1 MSESTFPFGG
11 APEAAPEV
19 AETEEGGRKP
29 VALVGAVVGALVLA
43 GAGFFLLGGGDDAAD
58 EFALPVKKAPAAAQ
72 AEEAAPPA
80 AVAVPVASEESVGR
94 NPFKALYVESESS
107 GATADAG
114 TATGT
119 PVTGTAGGV
128 STVPGGT
135 GTTTGGTTTGG
146 TTGTGTTGEPVQTLT
161 VELVRVNEENAQAD
175 FVVTKSGEKTPVAAV
190 EPGHD
195 FGSYFRYIG
204 WGWSDEAAEDRVQCA
219 RVLIGDALVDIC
231 QRDVHSVQ
239 TT

>member
-43 GAGFFLLGGGDDAAD
+43 GAGFFLVGGGDDAAD
-58 EFALPVKKAPAAAQ
+58 DELALPVKKVPAAAQ
-72 AEEAAPPA
+72 AAEAAPPA
-80 AVAVPVASEESVGR
+80 AVAVPVASEETVGR
-94 NPFKALYVESESS
+94 NPFKALYVESASS
-107 GATADAG
+107 GAAADPG
-114 TATGT
+114 TTTGST
-119 PVTGTAGGV
+119 DGGTAGGV

-135 GTTTGGTTTGG
+135 GTTGGTTTGG
-146 TTGTGTTGEPVQTLT
+146 TTGTGTTVEPVQTLT
-161 VELVRVNEENAQAD
+161 VELIAVNEQTDDAD

-190 EPGHD
+190 QPGHD

-204 WGWSDEAAEDRVQCA
+204 WDWADDDPESGVQCA